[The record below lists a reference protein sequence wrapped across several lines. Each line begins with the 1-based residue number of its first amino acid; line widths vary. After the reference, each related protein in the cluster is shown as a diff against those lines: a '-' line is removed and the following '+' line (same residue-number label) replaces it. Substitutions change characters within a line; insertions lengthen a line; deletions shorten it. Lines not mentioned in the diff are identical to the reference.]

1 MKRPLAVTILSL
13 LGMSLAADAAKIVWC
28 SDNGA
33 EGSSGTTGTGSD
45 GRTLGAYYPPVSAG
59 APYVDQGFVDL
70 LTNAGHQVTR
80 FNPQGGVLSIDD
92 VAVLNT
98 FDLVIVGTAMNSGP
112 FNLAAQGAKWNTLI
126 TKPMICT
133 KSTLI
138 RNNRMGWLLANFE
151 YDSAADTSTT
161 SSGKLS
167 LLYPD
172 NPIFCG
178 IAHTNVGGTEI
189 MNNFCGILPPSP
201 LNNRGTSTQ
210 FFSLFVSGVDQ
221 NIVNAMEPGG
231 VALATIDFNPLDP
244 GAGNIPPGQTPA
256 ANPDYQATG
265 YAIAEWPAG
274 SLVRSTQVAG
284 GEPLGGYRLFFGCG
298 TRDASGATTSAPN
311 PQAGALDLTLD
322 GQKMF
327 LNAVGRALS
336 QPLALSSTWGQYDL
350 NETVNGAP
358 GILAL
363 TNESATGFTAAIGEN
378 TLDVDGNAG
387 VDQPG
392 RPRIFQTFN
401 PQQLSKVGQKATLKF
416 KIRFNDIPASGDTQF
431 RFGFA
436 DTAHNQ
442 AVLAM
447 IDIGATDGG
456 STWRLRPDISITGS
470 RTADPGNNLI
480 RQYVDGDWGEFGNT
494 GRADFIINPAGVRV
508 PLVDPATNAAWA
520 LPRFQNGGTFNGSG
534 GLPNGVGLVDTATT
548 HSFEMTL
555 QRVTSGIIWSF
566 IWGNDLGAG
575 TVTGTSNPVVDDS
588 YLPMNSVDG
597 IGFMILNN
605 APFGAATTGSFVI
618 SDVSVTAEGG
628 SGSALPFRIT
638 QNGLSGDFETLT
650 WNSIPCT
657 SYSVEAT
664 TDLANPT
671 VWTRVTGPTVADGY
685 TTSVTIPG
693 QLNRPKRFF
702 RVRRD

>member
-1 MKRPLAVTILSL
+1 MKRSLSITILSL

-33 EGSSGTTGTGSD
+33 EGSAGTTGVGID
-45 GRTLGAYYPPVSAG
+45 GNVLGAYYPPVSAG

-70 LTNAGHQVTR
+70 LTAAGHQVTR
-80 FNPQGGVLSIDD
+80 FNPNSGALSIDD

-112 FNLAAQGAKWNTLI
+112 FNLNARGPKWNTLI
-126 TKPMICT
+126 TKPMIVT

-138 RNNRMGWLLANFE
+138 RRDRMGWLLSNFE
-151 YDSAADTSTT
+151 YDSAANTSTT

-178 IAHTNVGGTEI
+178 ITHTNVGGTEI
-189 MNNFCGILPPSP
+189 MNNFCGILPSSP

-210 FFSLFVSGVDQ
+210 FFTLFVSGADQ
-221 NIVNAMEPGG
+221 GISNPVETGG
-231 VALATIDFNPLDP
+231 NVLATIDFNPLDP
-244 GAGNIPPGQTPA
+244 GVNIPAGQPPA

-274 SLVRSTQVAG
+274 TLVRSTQVFG

-298 TRDASGATTSAPN
+298 TRDAAGSVTSAPN

-336 QPLALSSTWGQYDL
+336 QPLALSGTWSQYDKT
-350 NETVNGAP
+350 EIVNGPP

-363 TNESATGFTAAIGEN
+363 SDELATGFTAAVGEN
-378 TLDVDGNAG
+378 TLDVDGVAG

-392 RPRIFQTFN
+392 RPRIFQTFT
-401 PQQLSKVGQKATLKF
+401 PQALSKVGQRATLRF
-416 KIRFNDIPASGDTQF
+416 KIKFNDIPASGDTQF

-442 AVLAM
+442 AVLTM

-470 RTADPGNNLI
+470 RTADAGNNLI
-480 RQYVDGDWGEFGNT
+480 RRYVDGDWSDFGNT
-494 GRADFIINPAGVRV
+494 GRADFIIDATGARV
-508 PLVDPATNAAWA
+508 PLVDPATNAPWA
-520 LPRFQNGGTFNGSG
+520 LPKFQQGGTFNGSG
-534 GLPNGVGLVDTATT
+534 GLPNGIGLVDTTTT

-555 QRVTSGIIWSF
+555 ERVATGIIWSF
-566 IWGNDLGAG
+566 IWGNDAG
-575 TVTGTSNPVVDDS
+575 PDVVTGTSNPVVDDS

-597 IGFMILNN
+597 IGFVILNN
-605 APFGAATTGSFVI
+605 APFGPATTGSFLI
-618 SDVSVTAEGG
+618 ADVSITAEGG
-628 SGSALPFRIT
+628 SGSALPFKIT
-638 QNGLSGDFETLT
+638 HNVRSGTDETIT
-650 WNSIPCT
+650 WNSVPCT
-657 SYSVEAT
+657 SYSVYGT

-671 VWTRVTGPTVADGY
+671 VWTRLTGPTQADSY

-693 QLNRPKRFF
+693 QTGPKRFYQ
-702 RVRRD
+702 VRRE